1 MSSSNQIQ
9 IHSNL
14 TSSVKKRKTPIKKY
28 FFCEYKSNI
37 GLGIWSNDFLWFYLV
52 KYWVKLF
59 LGQNQF
65 GNKIAYRKFVR
76 KNFQKIWNLDF
87 NEIWTNSSWPVLGFS
102 RLVEA
107 ITSVNYRINFEMKY
121 FVSVFQ

>member
-37 GLGIWSNDFLWFYLV
+37 GLGIWSNVFLLV

-76 KNFQKIWNLDF
+76 KNFQKIRNLDF
-87 NEIWTNSSWPVLGFS
+87 NEI
-102 RLVEA
+102 
-107 ITSVNYRINFEMKY
+107 
-121 FVSVFQ
+121 